1 MGCAHATITANRC
14 EACGAACLAGHYRI
28 EKVIAQTPH
37 SRVYRARDVH
47 GAGPSVALKELQ
59 FARAPTAQDIDAF
72 EREAQVLKGLAH
84 PAIPHFVESFREGAG
99 VALRL
104 YLAFELIEGE
114 SLGQRLVK
122 RRLTEVEAVSV
133 AEQVLEILGYLHTR
147 TPAVLHRD
155 LKPDNIVFRAD
166 GKLVL
171 VDFGSVRHLTGS
183 RTHRGTLVGTFGY
196 MPPEQL
202 GGTVAPSSDLYA
214 LGATLL
220 HAVTGIA
227 PAELLEPSMALKV
240 PPTVPPK
247 LRGWISRAVRLDT
260 RTRFQSVSDARLALR
275 APLTGEF
282 LKPQVRPSRVLPAV
296 LAVAAVAA
304 GWVFLSPRLEGAP
317 TSSLVMPEPVQVGG
331 WVGELPGA
339 QDAAR
344 WFVKTK
350 PSCNTVEVA
359 QAMRDRPPPKSVA
372 GQGYGAACFALG
384 GQLARARTM
393 IQGLDGNGPYQ
404 AAGIVF
410 ELAHPIADRGD
421 DISTAPIMKLVLEF
435 WPNHYQA
442 LYHAGIS
449 EYATGDNGA
458 AIAHLEEFLRLYKNE
473 DGFTANG
480 RRVLERLKAG
490 LAPEARDLGN
500 GGH

>member
-1 MGCAHATITANRC
+1 MGCGHATLTANRC
-14 EACGAACLAGHYRI
+14 EACGAASQAGRYRI

-47 GAGPSVALKELQ
+47 GGGPSVALKELQ
-59 FARAPTAQDIDAF
+59 FARAPTAQDVEAF
-72 EREAQVLKGLAH
+72 EREAHVLKGLAH
-84 PAIPHFVESFREGAG
+84 PAIPHFVESFREGTG

-114 SLGQRLVK
+114 SLAQRLMK
-122 RRLTEVEAVSV
+122 QPLTEAETLSV

-155 LKPDNIVFRAD
+155 IKPDNIVFRSD

-183 RTHRGTLVGTFGY
+183 RTHRATLVGTFGY

-227 PAELLEPSMALKV
+227 PAEMLEPSMALRV
-240 PPTVPPK
+240 PSTVPTK
-247 LRGWISRAVRLDT
+247 LRGWISRAVRLDP
-260 RTRFQSVSDARLALR
+260 RTRFASVGDALLALR

-282 LKPQVRPSRVLPAV
+282 LKPEIHPRRVLPV
-296 LAVAAVAA
+296 ILAVAALAA
-304 GWVFLSPRLEGAP
+304 GWVFLSPRLEAAR
-317 TSSLVMPEPVQVGG
+317 TTAAAMPEPVQVGG

-339 QDAAR
+339 EEAAR

-359 QAMRDRPPPKSVA
+359 QAMRDRPPPKGVA

-384 GQLARARTM
+384 GQLARARNM
-393 IQGLDGNGPYQ
+393 IQGLTGRESYQ

-449 EYATGDNGA
+449 EYATGDHGA
-458 AIAHLEEFLRLYKNE
+458 ATAHLEEFLRLYKAD

-490 LAPEARDLGN
+490 LGPEARDLGN